1 MTTIT
6 EVKFHH
12 TKRARELSL
21 SMAHCEE
28 EGTKKARKQGQQT
41 EQVADSLLY
50 EDKLGIGRIIVN
62 FTFYEGDGRSGNEP
76 LNHLPFL

>member
-1 MTTIT
+1 MKTIT

-12 TKRARELSL
+12 TERARELSL
-21 SMAHCEE
+21 SMAHCEEEEE

-50 EDKLGIGRIIVN
+50 EDKLRICRLAVN
-62 FTFYEGDGRSGNEP
+62 FKFCEGTR
-76 LNHLPFL
+76 